1 MGSNKNNLKL
11 NVMLITHNLKAA
23 WRNILKYKVQNTISV
38 LCLSV
43 GVIFFAATFV
53 TVKDS
58 YILPFTEKY
67 FNDEIEFHITYYGN
81 EIHPTIREIKR
92 LQNQQCV
99 KELSICVED
108 GASVRFDEN
117 SNIQAM
123 VVNKRWLKDRKYESI
138 NGKNLDDIPNG
149 TLLLDKTLVESFYG
163 KDYTSLIKKVFAKCY
178 NRPDITIYDTIC
190 SPINRTHSFIIVDDF
205 TGDPYK
211 SCKIYSPVISPIN
224 NVVLNYGFTKIDFYN
239 CVKRIFP
246 RYDVDIPNGNVPTGM
261 DFFKMLSLAL
271 FMMFIGASVLLIGI
285 SGYLKMQ
292 FQLFALRSREIV
304 LRRCNGAKTK
314 QLFLL
319 LCTELGIIFLFTIAI
334 SMIITSGIDT
344 IIDGVRI
351 ARENLWPVELIII
364 ILTYAISIGIA
375 WLRVRK
381 VLNTT
386 PSLENSNGHISKSR
400 WNSIMQI
407 AQYSI
412 AASLIYFV
420 IVNYQSC
427 ILIIKESH
435 PTQSIE
441 KLKKTMYANNCA
453 LWMGDSLRSLPT
465 VDKAAMIM
473 RYSYNGTQVSGI
485 RAFLPRE
492 NTKNCLYI
500 TDFIEPSLLPILDI
514 KIQETSKPH
523 FETPEDSVMIP
534 VFAKAEDFDS
544 ISKKIALPHK
554 VSMQEIQLPDR
565 DRYIRLGYIKPI
577 GPLLVDNFDRIIL
590 SYYVISDLDKFSI
603 GPDNIANNKS
613 TPFFESCSCIFT
625 VKNAEKKDKQDIINK
640 IKMLDV
646 DPLLETGCIYYKK
659 YDLYNSAVNMI
670 KIYNMLIVTC
680 LICLILT
687 VYSSIAL
694 ETRGRQKEVAIRKV
708 NGAKTKDII
717 KMFSRTYIKT
727 LSISFFL
734 GLIFPIVWNCWI
746 SPLNMIKISS
756 LIPVLVIYCVSF
768 LIITLVTLLTVWQK
782 IYKISHINPALLI
795 KKE

>member
-1 MGSNKNNLKL
+1 M
-11 NVMLITHNLKAA
+11 IIHNLKAG

-58 YILPFTEKY
+58 LILPFTEKY
-67 FNDEIEFHITYYGN
+67 FNDEIKFHITYYGN

-117 SNIQAM
+117 NNIQAM
-123 VVNKRWLKDRKYESI
+123 VVSKRWLKDRKYESI

-149 TLLLDKTLVESFYG
+149 TLLLDKTFVESFYG
-163 KDYTSLIKKVFAKCY
+163 KDYTSIIKEVFAKCY

-246 RYDVDIPNGNVPTGM
+246 RYDVDIPNGNVPTSM
-261 DFFKMLSLAL
+261 DFLKMLSLAL
-271 FMMFIGASVLLIGI
+271 SIMFIGASVLMIGI

-304 LRRCNGAKTK
+304 LRRCNGAKPK
-314 QLFLL
+314 QLFQL
-319 LCTELGIIFLFTIAI
+319 LCTELGIIFLFTIASSI
-334 SMIITSGIDT
+334 IITAGLSSYTSSTTEIFSGNVT
-344 IIDGVRI
+344 ISTGT
-351 ARENLWPVELIII
+351 LWPIELTII

-381 VLNTT
+381 VLSTT
-386 PSLENSNGHISKSR
+386 PSIENNNGQISKSR

-420 IVNYQSC
+420 LVNYLSC
-427 ILIIKESH
+427 ILTIKESH
-435 PTQSIE
+435 TTQSFDQ
-441 KLKKTMYANNCA
+441 LKKTMYINECTG
-453 LWMGDSLRSLPT
+453 WMRDSLRSLPE
-465 VDKAAMIM
+465 VDKVALI
-473 RYSYNGTQVSGI
+473 RETGSYCSKFPDFKRWQPGEDINGEYHSYRMHI
-485 RAFLPRE
+485 
-492 NTKNCLYI
+492 
-500 TDFIEPSLLPILDI
+500 IEPSLLSISNI
-514 KIQETSKPH
+514 KIQETPDPD
-523 FETPEDSVMIP
+523 PENPQDSLRIP
-534 VFAKAEDFDS
+534 VFAKAEDIGS
-544 ISKKIALPHK
+544 INQEKAIPHK
-554 VSMQEIQLPDR
+554 VSMQEVMLPDS
-565 DRYIRLGYIKPI
+565 DKYVRLGYIKPI
-577 GPLLVDNFDRIIL
+577 NDSPLYMKEF
-590 SYYVISDLDKFSI
+590 SYYVVSDLDKYYKR
-603 GPDNIANNKS
+603 NNYSLSSGVSHK
-613 TPFFESCSCIFT
+613 CMFT
-625 VKNAEKKDKQDIINK
+625 IKNEGAKDEIISK
-640 IKMLDV
+640 IRTMSGN
-646 DPLLETGCIYYKK
+646 PLIETGCIYDRDYQFHKSAIK
-659 YDLYNSAVNMI
+659 SAINLIKTYNI
-670 KIYNMLIVTC
+670 LIVTC
-680 LICLILT
+680 LICIILT

-717 KMFSRTYIKT
+717 KMFSRTYVKT

-734 GLIFPIVWNCWI
+734 GLIFPIIWHFGIVEMYI
-746 SPLNMIKISS
+746 VRFTHLQ
-756 LIPVLVIYCVSF
+756 PVLVIYCVSF
-768 LIITLVTLLTVWQK
+768 LIITLVTILTVWQK